1 MSETADSFPPSPT
14 GRRRRRRRHESHRP
28 KAQRWVVAI
37 AMALITLL
45 AAYFSVTVWLDGY
58 LKSDRFRAWISA
70 RISDRLKA
78 TAQIDGVSWRGTSA
92 FVSSFEAAGSP
103 QASFATLSANDIRAD
118 LNAGAIWDRA
128 WHVERVQI
136 ARASLQFPSPVPSP
150 ATQGTTPPEP
160 ADSPAPQAGFLSS
173 FLPNRVVLGPIRTDS
188 VSLDWKSPDA
198 SASARGITVEIKPSD
213 DDGFVLA
220 SGSGGTVKT
229 SFLPATPIEIEEFD
243 ASWQKGEVRLDS
255 FRASAANASING
267 EATVRTGSNPPQL
280 DARAWIASLELASVI
295 PPDWLKRLSGTAR
308 ADIRLTG
315 NPLEAERLACSGS
328 ASLAKGLIE
337 GLPILQIIARKTR
350 NESFVRL
357 VLKEA
362 RTDFTRTPNGDWLL
376 EKLLIDSPGLLRLKG
391 SAALGATDSLS
402 GSLLLGIVPG
412 TLRYLA
418 GAEQEVFLPIEK
430 ANLSPAD
437 RALLS
442 AEDSGLLW
450 TKLTLGGS
458 LANPSED
465 LSDRLA
471 KAWFNATVDEVLS
484 MSMEGAVKAAES
496 ASRAATDAAS
506 AFLEKSP
513 EAIGKGSDLLRK
525 GAETGGGLLQKGAE
539 SGIRAI
545 EGLLPR

>member
-1 MSETADSFPPSPT
+1 MSETADSANPT
-14 GRRRRRRRHESHRP
+14 PTSRRRRRRREFQRP
-28 KAQRWVVAI
+28 RGQRWLVAI
-37 AMALITLL
+37 SMVFITLL
-45 AAYFSVTVWLDGY
+45 AAYFSLTVWLDGY
-58 LKSDRFRAWISA
+58 LKSDRFREWISA

-78 TAQIDGVSWRGTSA
+78 TASIDGVSWRGTSA

-103 QASFATLSANDIRAD
+103 EASFATLSANDIRAD

-136 ARASLQFPSPVPSP
+136 ARASLQFPSALPDTAVPIADP
-150 ATQGTTPPEP
+150 PQTT
-160 ADSPAPQAGFLSS
+160 DTPAPQGGFLSS

-188 VSLDWKSPDA
+188 VSLDWKSAEA
-198 SASARGITVEIKPSD
+198 SVTARGMTVEIKPSE

-220 SGSGGTVKT
+220 SGTGGTVKT
-229 SFLPATPIEIEEFD
+229 SFLPATPIEIEDFD

-267 EATVRTGSNPPQL
+267 EATVRTGSIPPQL
-280 DARAWIASLELASVI
+280 DARVWLAGLELAGVI

-315 NPLEAERLACSGS
+315 NPLEAGRLACSGS
-328 ASLAKGLIE
+328 ASIARGLIE

-362 RTDFTRTPNGDWLL
+362 RTDFTRTPDGDWLL
-376 EKLLIDSPGLLRLKG
+376 EKLLVDSPGLLRLKG
-391 SAALGATDSLS
+391 SAAVGSGDALS

-430 ANLSPAD
+430 ANFSPTE
-437 RALLS
+437 RAQLS
-442 AEDSGLLW
+442 AEDAGLLW
-450 TKLTLGGS
+450 TRLTLGGS

-471 KAWFNATVDEVLS
+471 RAWFNATVDEVLS
-484 MSMEGAVKAAES
+484 MSMEGAVKAAET
-496 ASRAATDAAS
+496 ASRAANDAAS

-513 EAIGKGSDLLRK
+513 EAIDKGTDLLRK
-525 GAETGGGLLQKGAE
+525 GAATGGGILQKGAE

>member
-1 MSETADSFPPSPT
+1 MSETADSANPT
-14 GRRRRRRRHESHRP
+14 PTSRRRRRREFQRP
-28 KAQRWVVAI
+28 RGQRWLVAI
-37 AMALITLL
+37 SMVLITLL
-45 AAYFSVTVWLDGY
+45 AAYFSLTVWLDGY
-58 LKSDRFRAWISA
+58 LRSDRFREWISA

-78 TAQIDGVSWRGTSA
+78 TARIDGVSWRGASA

-103 QASFATLSANDIRAD
+103 EASFATLSANDIRAD

-136 ARASLQFPSPVPSP
+136 ARASLQFPSVIPDTTVPT
-150 ATQGTTPPEP
+150 ADPPQTG
-160 ADSPAPQAGFLSS
+160 DTPAPQGGFLSS

-188 VSLDWKSPDA
+188 ASLDWKSADA
-198 SASARGITVEIKPSD
+198 SVTARGMTVEIKPSD

-220 SGSGGTVKT
+220 SGTGGTVKT
-229 SFLPATPIEIEEFD
+229 SFLPATPIEIEDFD

-267 EATVRTGSNPPQL
+267 EATVRTASNPPQL
-280 DARAWIASLELASVI
+280 DARVWIAGLELAGVI

-362 RTDFTRTPNGDWLL
+362 RTDFTRTPDGDWLL
-376 EKLLIDSPGLLRLKG
+376 EKLLVDSPGLLRLKG
-391 SAALGATDSLS
+391 SAAVGATETLS

-430 ANLSPAD
+430 ANLSAAE

-442 AEDSGLLW
+442 AEDAGLLW
-450 TKLTLGGS
+450 TRLTLGGS

-471 KAWFNATVDEVLS
+471 RAWFNATVDEVLS
-484 MSMEGAVKAAES
+484 MSMEGAVKAAET
-496 ASRAATDAAS
+496 ASRAANDAAS

-513 EAIGKGSDLLRK
+513 EAIDKGADLLRK
-525 GAETGGGLLQKGAE
+525 GAATGGGILQKGAE

>member
-1 MSETADSFPPSPT
+1 MSETADSANPTPSS
-14 GRRRRRRRHESHRP
+14 RRRRRRREFQRP
-28 KAQRWVVAI
+28 RGQRWLVAI
-37 AMALITLL
+37 SMVLITLL
-45 AAYFSVTVWLDGY
+45 AAYFSLTVWLDGY
-58 LKSDRFRAWISA
+58 LKSDRFREWISA

-78 TAQIDGVSWRGTSA
+78 TARIDGVSWRGASA

-103 QASFATLSANDIRAD
+103 EASFATLSANDIRAD

-136 ARASLQFPSPVPSP
+136 ARASLQFPSVIPDTTVPT
-150 ATQGTTPPEP
+150 ADPPQTG
-160 ADSPAPQAGFLSS
+160 DTPAPQGGFLSS

-188 VSLDWKSPDA
+188 ASLDWKSAEA
-198 SASARGITVEIKPSD
+198 SVTARGMTVEIKPSD

-220 SGSGGTVKT
+220 SGTGGTVKT
-229 SFLPATPIEIEEFD
+229 SFLPATPIEIEDFD

-267 EATVRTGSNPPQL
+267 EATVRTASNPPQL
-280 DARAWIASLELASVI
+280 DARVWIAGLELAGVI

-362 RTDFTRTPNGDWLL
+362 RTDFTRTPDGDWLL
-376 EKLLIDSPGLLRLKG
+376 EKLLVDSPGLLRLKG
-391 SAALGATDSLS
+391 SAAVGATETLS

-430 ANLSPAD
+430 ANLSAAE

-442 AEDSGLLW
+442 AEDAGLLW
-450 TKLTLGGS
+450 TRLTLGGS

-471 KAWFNATVDEVLS
+471 RAWFNATVDEVLS
-484 MSMEGAVKAAES
+484 MSMEGAVKAAET
-496 ASRAATDAAS
+496 ASRAANDAAS

-513 EAIGKGSDLLRK
+513 EAIDKGADLLRK
-525 GAETGGGLLQKGAE
+525 GAATGGGILQKGAE

>member
-1 MSETADSFPPSPT
+1 MSETADSANPT
-14 GRRRRRRRHESHRP
+14 PTSRRRRRREVHRP
-28 KAQRWVVAI
+28 KGQRWLVAI
-37 AMALITLL
+37 AMVFITLL
-45 AAYFSVTVWLDGY
+45 AAYFSLTVWLDGY
-58 LKSDRFRAWISA
+58 LKSDRFREWISA
-70 RISDRLKA
+70 RISDQLKA
-78 TAQIDGVSWRGTSA
+78 TARIDGVSWRGTSA

-103 QASFATLSANDIRAD
+103 EASFATLTANDIRAD

-136 ARASLQFPSPVPSP
+136 ARASLQFPSAIPDTTDP
-150 ATQGTTPPEP
+150 AAAPLATTEPTDTQ
-160 ADSPAPQAGFLSS
+160 SGFLSS
-173 FLPNRVVLGPIRTDS
+173 ILPNRVVLGPIRTDS
-188 VSLDWKSPDA
+188 VSLDWKSADA
-198 SASARGITVEIKPSD
+198 SATARGMTVEIKPSD

-220 SGSGGTVKT
+220 SGTGGTVKT
-229 SFLPATPIEIEEFD
+229 SFLPATPIEIEDFD
-243 ASWQKGEVRLDS
+243 ASWQKGEARLDS

-267 EATVRTGSNPPQL
+267 EATVRTASNPPQL
-280 DARAWIASLELASVI
+280 DARVWIAGLELAGVI

-362 RTDFTRTPNGDWLL
+362 RTDFTRTPDGDWLL
-376 EKLLIDSPGLLRLKG
+376 EKLLVDSPGLLRLKG
-391 SAALGATDSLS
+391 SAAVGATETLS

-430 ANLSPAD
+430 ANLSAAE

-442 AEDSGLLW
+442 AEDAGLLW
-450 TKLTLGGS
+450 TRLTLGGS

-471 KAWFNATVDEVLS
+471 RAWFNATVDEVLG
-484 MSMEGAVKAAES
+484 MSMEGAVKAAET
-496 ASRAATDAAS
+496 ASRAASDAAS

-513 EAIGKGSDLLRK
+513 EAIDKGADLLRK
-525 GAETGGGLLQKGAE
+525 GAATGGGILQKGAE

>member
-1 MSETADSFPPSPT
+1 MSETADSANPTPSS
-14 GRRRRRRRHESHRP
+14 RRRRRREVHRP
-28 KAQRWVVAI
+28 KGQRWLVAI
-37 AMALITLL
+37 AMVFITLL
-45 AAYFSVTVWLDGY
+45 AAYFSLTVWLDGY
-58 LKSDRFRAWISA
+58 LKSDRFREWISA
-70 RISDRLKA
+70 RISDRLNA
-78 TAQIDGVSWRGTSA
+78 TARIDGVSWRGTSA
-92 FVSSFEAAGSP
+92 FVSLFEAAGSP
-103 QASFATLSANDIRAD
+103 DASFATLTANDIRAD

-136 ARASLQFPSPVPSP
+136 ARASLQFPSVIPDTAVPTADPPQTGDTP
-150 ATQGTTPPEP
+150 ATQ
-160 ADSPAPQAGFLSS
+160 SGFLSS
-173 FLPNRVVLGPIRTDS
+173 ILPNRVVLGPIRTDS
-188 VSLDWKSPDA
+188 VSLDWKSADA
-198 SASARGITVEIKPSD
+198 SATARGMTVEIKPSD

-220 SGSGGTVKT
+220 SGTGGTVKT
-229 SFLPATPIEIEEFD
+229 SFLPATPIEIEDFD
-243 ASWQKGEVRLDS
+243 ASWQKGEARLDS

-267 EATVRTGSNPPQL
+267 EATVRTASNPPQL
-280 DARAWIASLELASVI
+280 DARVWIAGLELAGVI

-362 RTDFTRTPNGDWLL
+362 RTDFTRTPDGDWLL
-376 EKLLIDSPGLLRLKG
+376 EKLLVDSPGLLRLKG
-391 SAALGATDSLS
+391 SAAVGATETLS

-430 ANLSPAD
+430 ANLSAAE

-442 AEDSGLLW
+442 AEDAGLLW
-450 TKLTLGGS
+450 TRLTLGGS

-471 KAWFNATVDEVLS
+471 RAWFNATVDEVLG
-484 MSMEGAVKAAES
+484 MSMEGAVKAAET
-496 ASRAATDAAS
+496 ASRAASDAAS

-513 EAIGKGSDLLRK
+513 EAIDKGADLLRK
-525 GAETGGGLLQKGAE
+525 GAATGGGILQKGAE

>member
-1 MSETADSFPPSPT
+1 MSETADSANPT
-14 GRRRRRRRHESHRP
+14 PTSRRRRRREFQRP
-28 KAQRWVVAI
+28 RGQRWLVAI
-37 AMALITLL
+37 SMVLITLL
-45 AAYFSVTVWLDGY
+45 AAYFSLTVWLDGY
-58 LKSDRFRAWISA
+58 LRSDRFREWISA

-78 TAQIDGVSWRGTSA
+78 TARIDGVSWRGASA

-103 QASFATLSANDIRAD
+103 EASFATLSANDIRAD

-136 ARASLQFPSPVPSP
+136 ARASLQFPSVIPDTTVPT
-150 ATQGTTPPEP
+150 ADPPQTG
-160 ADSPAPQAGFLSS
+160 DTPAPQGGFLSS

-188 VSLDWKSPDA
+188 ASLDWKSAEA
-198 SASARGITVEIKPSD
+198 SVTARGMTVEIKPSD

-220 SGSGGTVKT
+220 SGTGGTVKT
-229 SFLPATPIEIEEFD
+229 SFLPATPIEIEDFD

-267 EATVRTGSNPPQL
+267 EATVRTASNPPQL
-280 DARAWIASLELASVI
+280 DARVWIAGLELAGVI

-362 RTDFTRTPNGDWLL
+362 RTDFTRTPDGDWLL
-376 EKLLIDSPGLLRLKG
+376 EKLLVDSPGLLRLKG
-391 SAALGATDSLS
+391 SAAVGATETLS

-430 ANLSPAD
+430 ANLSAAE

-442 AEDSGLLW
+442 AEDAGLLW
-450 TKLTLGGS
+450 TRLTLGGS

-471 KAWFNATVDEVLS
+471 RAWFNATVDEVLS
-484 MSMEGAVKAAES
+484 MSMEGAVKAAET
-496 ASRAATDAAS
+496 ASRAANDAAS

-513 EAIGKGSDLLRK
+513 EAIDKGADLLRK
-525 GAETGGGLLQKGAE
+525 GAATGGGILQKGAE

>member
-1 MSETADSFPPSPT
+1 MSETADSANPT
-14 GRRRRRRRHESHRP
+14 PTSRRRRRREVHRP
-28 KAQRWVVAI
+28 KGQRWLVAI
-37 AMALITLL
+37 AMVFITLL
-45 AAYFSVTVWLDGY
+45 AAYFSLTVWLDGY
-58 LKSDRFRAWISA
+58 LKSDRFREWISA
-70 RISDRLKA
+70 RISDRLNA
-78 TAQIDGVSWRGTSA
+78 TARIDGVSWRGTSA

-103 QASFATLSANDIRAD
+103 EASFATLTANDIRAD

-136 ARASLQFPSPVPSP
+136 ARASLQFPSAIPDTTDPAAAPP
-150 ATQGTTPPEP
+150 ATTEP
-160 ADSPAPQAGFLSS
+160 TDTQSGFLSS
-173 FLPNRVVLGPIRTDS
+173 ILPNRVVLGPIRTDS
-188 VSLDWKSPDA
+188 VSLDWKSADA
-198 SASARGITVEIKPSD
+198 SATARGMTVEIKPSD

-220 SGSGGTVKT
+220 SGTGGTVKT
-229 SFLPATPIEIEEFD
+229 SFLPATPIEIEDFD
-243 ASWQKGEVRLDS
+243 ASWQKGEARLDS

-267 EATVRTGSNPPQL
+267 EATVRTASNPPQL
-280 DARAWIASLELASVI
+280 DARVWIAGLELAGVI

-362 RTDFTRTPNGDWLL
+362 RTDFTRTPDGDWLL
-376 EKLLIDSPGLLRLKG
+376 EKLLVDSPGLLRLKG
-391 SAALGATDSLS
+391 SAAVGATETLS

-430 ANLSPAD
+430 ANLSAAE

-442 AEDSGLLW
+442 AEDAGLLW
-450 TKLTLGGS
+450 TRLTLGGS

-471 KAWFNATVDEVLS
+471 RAWFNATVDEVLG
-484 MSMEGAVKAAES
+484 MSMEGAVKAAET
-496 ASRAATDAAS
+496 ASRAASDAAS

-513 EAIGKGSDLLRK
+513 EAIDKGADLLRK
-525 GAETGGGLLQKGAE
+525 GAATGGGILQKGAE

>member
-1 MSETADSFPPSPT
+1 MSETADSANPT
-14 GRRRRRRRHESHRP
+14 PTSRRRRRREVHRP
-28 KAQRWVVAI
+28 KGQRWLVAI
-37 AMALITLL
+37 AMVFITLL
-45 AAYFSVTVWLDGY
+45 AAYFSLTVWLDGY
-58 LKSDRFRAWISA
+58 LKSDRFREWISA
-70 RISDRLKA
+70 RISDQLKA
-78 TAQIDGVSWRGTSA
+78 TARIDGVSWRGTSA

-103 QASFATLSANDIRAD
+103 EASFATLTANDIRAD

-136 ARASLQFPSPVPSP
+136 ARASLQFPSAIPDTTDPAAAPP
-150 ATQGTTPPEP
+150 ATTEP
-160 ADSPAPQAGFLSS
+160 TDTQSGFLSS
-173 FLPNRVVLGPIRTDS
+173 ILPNRVVLGPIRTDS
-188 VSLDWKSPDA
+188 VSLDWKSADA
-198 SASARGITVEIKPSD
+198 SATARGMTVEIKPSD

-220 SGSGGTVKT
+220 SGTGGTVKT
-229 SFLPATPIEIEEFD
+229 SFLPATPIEIEDFD
-243 ASWQKGEVRLDS
+243 ASWQKGEARLDS

-267 EATVRTGSNPPQL
+267 EATVRTASNPPQL
-280 DARAWIASLELASVI
+280 DARVWIAGLELAGVI

-362 RTDFTRTPNGDWLL
+362 RTDFTRTPDGDWLL
-376 EKLLIDSPGLLRLKG
+376 EKLLVDSPGLLRLKG
-391 SAALGATDSLS
+391 SAAVGATETLS

-430 ANLSPAD
+430 ANLSAAE

-442 AEDSGLLW
+442 AEDAGLLW
-450 TKLTLGGS
+450 TRLTLGGS

-471 KAWFNATVDEVLS
+471 RAWFNATVDEVLS
-484 MSMEGAVKAAES
+484 MSMEGAVKAAET
-496 ASRAATDAAS
+496 ASRAANDAAS

-513 EAIGKGSDLLRK
+513 EAIDKGADLLRK
-525 GAETGGGLLQKGAE
+525 GAATGGGILQKGAE

>member
-1 MSETADSFPPSPT
+1 MSETADSANPTPSN
-14 GRRRRRRRHESHRP
+14 RRRRRRRELHRP
-28 KAQRWVVAI
+28 KGQRWLVAI
-37 AMALITLL
+37 SMVFITLL
-45 AAYFSVTVWLDGY
+45 AAYFSLTVWLDGY
-58 LKSDRFRAWISA
+58 LKSDRFREWISA

-78 TAQIDGVSWRGTSA
+78 TARIDGVSWRGTSA

-103 QASFATLSANDIRAD
+103 EASFAALSANDIRAD

-136 ARASLQFPSPVPSP
+136 ARASLQFPSALTDTAVPTANP
-150 ATQGTTPPEP
+150 PQTT
-160 ADSPAPQAGFLSS
+160 DTPAPQGGFLSS

-188 VSLDWKSPDA
+188 VSLDWKSA
-198 SASARGITVEIKPSD
+198 ESSVTARGMTVEIKPSE

-220 SGSGGTVKT
+220 SGTGGTVKT
-229 SFLPATPIEIEEFD
+229 SFLPATPIEIEDFD

-255 FRASAANASING
+255 FRASAASASING
-267 EATVRTGSNPPQL
+267 EATVRTESNPPQL
-280 DARAWIASLELASVI
+280 DARMWIAGLELAGVI

-315 NPLEAERLACSGS
+315 NPLEAGRLACSGS
-328 ASLAKGLIE
+328 ASIAKGLIE

-362 RTDFTRTPNGDWLL
+362 RTDFTRTPDGDWLL
-376 EKLLIDSPGLLRLKG
+376 EKLLVDSPGLLRLKG
-391 SAALGATDSLS
+391 SAAVGATDALS

-430 ANLSPAD
+430 ANLSATE
-437 RALLS
+437 RAQLS
-442 AEDSGLLW
+442 AEDAGLLW
-450 TKLTLGGS
+450 TRLTLGGS

-471 KAWFNATVDEVLS
+471 RAWFNATVDEVLS
-484 MSMEGAVKAAES
+484 MSMEGAVKAAET
-496 ASRAATDAAS
+496 ASRAANDAAS

-513 EAIGKGSDLLRK
+513 EAIDKGTDLLRK
-525 GAETGGGLLQKGAE
+525 GAATGGGILQKGAE

>member
-1 MSETADSFPPSPT
+1 MSETADSANPT
-14 GRRRRRRRHESHRP
+14 PTSRRRRRREVHRP
-28 KAQRWVVAI
+28 KGQRWLVAI
-37 AMALITLL
+37 AMVFITLL
-45 AAYFSVTVWLDGY
+45 AAYFSLTVWLDGY
-58 LKSDRFRAWISA
+58 LKSDRFREWISA
-70 RISDRLKA
+70 RISDQLKA
-78 TAQIDGVSWRGTSA
+78 TARIDGVSWRGTSA

-103 QASFATLSANDIRAD
+103 EASFATLTANDIRAD

-136 ARASLQFPSPVPSP
+136 ARASLQFPSAIPDTTDPAAAPP
-150 ATQGTTPPEP
+150 ATTEP
-160 ADSPAPQAGFLSS
+160 TDTQSGFLSS
-173 FLPNRVVLGPIRTDS
+173 ILPNRVVLGPIRTDS
-188 VSLDWKSPDA
+188 VSLDWKSADA
-198 SASARGITVEIKPSD
+198 SATARGMTVEIKPSD

-220 SGSGGTVKT
+220 SGTGGTVKT
-229 SFLPATPIEIEEFD
+229 SFLPATPIEIEDFD
-243 ASWQKGEVRLDS
+243 ASWQKGEARLDS

-267 EATVRTGSNPPQL
+267 EATVRTASNPPQL
-280 DARAWIASLELASVI
+280 DARVWIAGLELAGVI

-362 RTDFTRTPNGDWLL
+362 RTDFTRTPDGDWLL
-376 EKLLIDSPGLLRLKG
+376 EKLLVDSPGLLRLKG
-391 SAALGATDSLS
+391 SAAVGAKETLS

-430 ANLSPAD
+430 ANLSAAE

-442 AEDSGLLW
+442 AEDAGLLW
-450 TKLTLGGS
+450 TRLTLGGS

-471 KAWFNATVDEVLS
+471 RAWFNATVDEVLG
-484 MSMEGAVKAAES
+484 MSMEGAVKAAET
-496 ASRAATDAAS
+496 ASRAASDAAS

-513 EAIGKGSDLLRK
+513 EAIDKGADLLRK
-525 GAETGGGLLQKGAE
+525 GAATGGGILQKGAE

>member
-1 MSETADSFPPSPT
+1 
-14 GRRRRRRRHESHRP
+14 
-28 KAQRWVVAI
+28 V
-37 AMALITLL
+37 
-45 AAYFSVTVWLDGY
+45 
-58 LKSDRFRAWISA
+58 
-70 RISDRLKA
+70 
-78 TAQIDGVSWRGTSA
+78 
-92 FVSSFEAAGSP
+92 
-103 QASFATLSANDIRAD
+103 
-118 LNAGAIWDRA
+118 
-128 WHVERVQI
+128 
-136 ARASLQFPSPVPSP
+136 
-150 ATQGTTPPEP
+150 
-160 ADSPAPQAGFLSS
+160 
-173 FLPNRVVLGPIRTDS
+173 
-188 VSLDWKSPDA
+188 
-198 SASARGITVEIKPSD
+198 
-213 DDGFVLA
+213 
-220 SGSGGTVKT
+220 
-229 SFLPATPIEIEEFD
+229 
-243 ASWQKGEVRLDS
+243 
-255 FRASAANASING
+255 
-267 EATVRTGSNPPQL
+267 
-280 DARAWIASLELASVI
+280 WIAGLELAGVI

-362 RTDFTRTPNGDWLL
+362 RTDFTRTPDGDWLL
-376 EKLLIDSPGLLRLKG
+376 EKLLVDSPGLLRLKG
-391 SAALGATDSLS
+391 SAAVGATETLS

-430 ANLSPAD
+430 ANLSAAE

-442 AEDSGLLW
+442 AEDAGLLW
-450 TKLTLGGS
+450 TRLTLGGS

-471 KAWFNATVDEVLS
+471 RAWFNATVDEVLG
-484 MSMEGAVKAAES
+484 MSMEGAVKAAET
-496 ASRAATDAAS
+496 ASRAASDAAS

-513 EAIGKGSDLLRK
+513 EAIDKGADLLRK
-525 GAETGGGLLQKGAE
+525 GAATGGGILQKGAE

>member
-1 MSETADSFPPSPT
+1 MSETADSANPT
-14 GRRRRRRRHESHRP
+14 PTSRRRRRREVHRP
-28 KAQRWVVAI
+28 KGQRWLVAI
-37 AMALITLL
+37 AMVFITLL
-45 AAYFSVTVWLDGY
+45 AAYFSLTVWLDGY
-58 LKSDRFRAWISA
+58 LKSDRFREWISA
-70 RISDRLKA
+70 RISDQLKA
-78 TAQIDGVSWRGTSA
+78 TARIDGVSWRGTSA

-103 QASFATLSANDIRAD
+103 EASFATLTANDIRAD

-136 ARASLQFPSPVPSP
+136 ARASLQFPSAIPDTTDPAAAPP
-150 ATQGTTPPEP
+150 ATTEP
-160 ADSPAPQAGFLSS
+160 TDTQSGFLSS
-173 FLPNRVVLGPIRTDS
+173 ILPNRVVLGPIRTDS
-188 VSLDWKSPDA
+188 VSLDWKSADA
-198 SASARGITVEIKPSD
+198 SATARGMTVEIKPSD

-220 SGSGGTVKT
+220 SGTGGTVKT
-229 SFLPATPIEIEEFD
+229 SFLPATPIEIEDFD
-243 ASWQKGEVRLDS
+243 ASWQKGEARLDS

-267 EATVRTGSNPPQL
+267 EATVRTASNPPQL
-280 DARAWIASLELASVI
+280 DARVWIAGLELAGVI

-362 RTDFTRTPNGDWLL
+362 RTDFTRTPDGDWLL
-376 EKLLIDSPGLLRLKG
+376 EKLLVDSPGLLRLKG
-391 SAALGATDSLS
+391 SAAVGATETLS

-430 ANLSPAD
+430 ANLSAAE

-442 AEDSGLLW
+442 AEDAGLLW
-450 TKLTLGGS
+450 TRLTLGGS

-471 KAWFNATVDEVLS
+471 RAWFNATVDEVLG
-484 MSMEGAVKAAES
+484 MSMEGAVKAAET
-496 ASRAATDAAS
+496 ASRAASDAAS

-513 EAIGKGSDLLRK
+513 EAIDKGADLLRK
-525 GAETGGGLLQKGAE
+525 GAATGGGILQKGAE

>member
-1 MSETADSFPPSPT
+1 MSETADSANPTPSS
-14 GRRRRRRRHESHRP
+14 RRRRRREVHRP
-28 KAQRWVVAI
+28 KGQRWIVAI
-37 AMALITLL
+37 AMVFITLL
-45 AAYFSVTVWLDGY
+45 AAYFSLTVWLDGY
-58 LKSDRFRAWISA
+58 LKSDRFREWISA
-70 RISDRLKA
+70 RISDRLNA
-78 TAQIDGVSWRGTSA
+78 TARIDGVSWRGTSA
-92 FVSSFEAAGSP
+92 FVSLFEAAGSP
-103 QASFATLSANDIRAD
+103 DASFATLTANDIRAD

-136 ARASLQFPSPVPSP
+136 ARASLQFPSVIPDTAVPTADPPQTGDTP
-150 ATQGTTPPEP
+150 ATQ
-160 ADSPAPQAGFLSS
+160 SGFLSS
-173 FLPNRVVLGPIRTDS
+173 ILPNRVVLGPIRTDS
-188 VSLDWKSPDA
+188 VSLDWKSADA
-198 SASARGITVEIKPSD
+198 SATARGMTVEIKPSD

-220 SGSGGTVKT
+220 SGTGGTVKT
-229 SFLPATPIEIEEFD
+229 SFLPATPIEIEDFD
-243 ASWQKGEVRLDS
+243 ASWQKGEARLDS

-267 EATVRTGSNPPQL
+267 EATVRTASNPPQL
-280 DARAWIASLELASVI
+280 DARVWIAGLELAGVI

-362 RTDFTRTPNGDWLL
+362 RTDFTRTPDGDWLL
-376 EKLLIDSPGLLRLKG
+376 EKLLVDSPGLLRLKG
-391 SAALGATDSLS
+391 SAAVGATETLS

-430 ANLSPAD
+430 ANLSAAE

-442 AEDSGLLW
+442 AEDAGLLW
-450 TKLTLGGS
+450 TRLTLGGS

-471 KAWFNATVDEVLS
+471 RAWFNATVDEVLG
-484 MSMEGAVKAAES
+484 MSMEGAVKAAET
-496 ASRAATDAAS
+496 ASRAASDAAS

-513 EAIGKGSDLLRK
+513 EAIDKGADLLRK
-525 GAETGGGLLQKGAE
+525 GAATGGGILQKGAE

>member
-1 MSETADSFPPSPT
+1 MSETADSANPT
-14 GRRRRRRRHESHRP
+14 PTSRRRRRRELHRP
-28 KAQRWVVAI
+28 RGQRWLVAI
-37 AMALITLL
+37 SMVFITLL
-45 AAYFSVTVWLDGY
+45 AAYFSLTVWLDGY
-58 LKSDRFRAWISA
+58 LKSDRFREWISA

-78 TAQIDGVSWRGTSA
+78 TARIDGVSWRGTSA

-103 QASFATLSANDIRAD
+103 EASFATLSANDIRAD

-136 ARASLQFPSPVPSP
+136 ARASLQFPSALTDTAVPT
-150 ATQGTTPPEP
+150 ADPPQTG
-160 ADSPAPQAGFLSS
+160 DTPAPQGGFLSS
-173 FLPNRVVLGPIRTDS
+173 FLPNRVVLGPIHTDS
-188 VSLDWKSPDA
+188 VSLDWKSAEA
-198 SASARGITVEIKPSD
+198 SVTARGMTVEIKPSD

-220 SGSGGTVKT
+220 SGTGGTVKT
-229 SFLPATPIEIEEFD
+229 SFLPATPIEIEDFD

-267 EATVRTGSNPPQL
+267 EATVRTASNPPQL
-280 DARAWIASLELASVI
+280 DARVWIAGLELAGVI

-308 ADIRLTG
+308 ADVRLTG
-315 NPLEAERLACSGS
+315 NPLEAGRLACSGS
-328 ASLAKGLIE
+328 ASIAKGLIE

-362 RTDFTRTPNGDWLL
+362 RTDFTRTPDGDWLL
-376 EKLLIDSPGLLRLKG
+376 EKLLVDSPGLLRLKG
-391 SAALGATDSLS
+391 SAAVGATDTLS

-430 ANLSPAD
+430 ANLSATE
-437 RALLS
+437 RAQLS

-450 TKLTLGGS
+450 TRLTLGGS

-471 KAWFNATVDEVLS
+471 RAWFNATVDEVLS
-484 MSMEGAVKAAES
+484 MSMEGAVKAAET
-496 ASRAATDAAS
+496 ASRAANDAAS

-513 EAIGKGSDLLRK
+513 EAIDKGTDLLRK
-525 GAETGGGLLQKGAE
+525 GAATGGGILQKGAE

>member
-1 MSETADSFPPSPT
+1 MSETADSANPT
-14 GRRRRRRRHESHRP
+14 PTSRRRRRREVHRP
-28 KAQRWVVAI
+28 KGQRWLVAI
-37 AMALITLL
+37 AMVFITLL
-45 AAYFSVTVWLDGY
+45 AAYFSLTVWLDGY
-58 LKSDRFRAWISA
+58 LKSDRFREWISA
-70 RISDRLKA
+70 RISDQLKA
-78 TAQIDGVSWRGTSA
+78 TARIDGVSWRGTSA

-103 QASFATLSANDIRAD
+103 EASFATLTANDIRAD

-136 ARASLQFPSPVPSP
+136 ARASLQFPSAIPDTTDPAAAPP
-150 ATQGTTPPEP
+150 ATTEP
-160 ADSPAPQAGFLSS
+160 TDTQSGFLSS
-173 FLPNRVVLGPIRTDS
+173 ILPNRVVLGPIRTDS
-188 VSLDWKSPDA
+188 VSLDWKSADA
-198 SASARGITVEIKPSD
+198 SATARGMTVEIKPSD

-220 SGSGGTVKT
+220 SGTGGTVKT
-229 SFLPATPIEIEEFD
+229 SFLPATPIEIEDFD

-267 EATVRTGSNPPQL
+267 EATVRTASNPPQL
-280 DARAWIASLELASVI
+280 DARVWIAGLELAGVI

-362 RTDFTRTPNGDWLL
+362 RTDFTRTPDGDWLL
-376 EKLLIDSPGLLRLKG
+376 EKLLVDSPGLLRLKG
-391 SAALGATDSLS
+391 SAAVGATETLS

-430 ANLSPAD
+430 ANLSAAE

-442 AEDSGLLW
+442 AEDAGLLW
-450 TKLTLGGS
+450 TRLTLGGS

-471 KAWFNATVDEVLS
+471 RAWFNATVDEVLG
-484 MSMEGAVKAAES
+484 MSMEGAVKAAET
-496 ASRAATDAAS
+496 ASRAASDAAS

-513 EAIGKGSDLLRK
+513 EAIDKGADLLRK
-525 GAETGGGLLQKGAE
+525 GAATGGGILQKGAE

>member
-1 MSETADSFPPSPT
+1 MSETADSANPTPSS
-14 GRRRRRRRHESHRP
+14 RRRRRRREFQRP
-28 KAQRWVVAI
+28 RGQRWLVAI
-37 AMALITLL
+37 SMVLITLL
-45 AAYFSVTVWLDGY
+45 AAYFSLTVWLDGY
-58 LKSDRFRAWISA
+58 LKSDRFREWISA

-78 TAQIDGVSWRGTSA
+78 TARIDGVSWRGASA

-103 QASFATLSANDIRAD
+103 EASFATLSANDIRAD

-136 ARASLQFPSPVPSP
+136 ARASLQFPSVIPDTTVPT
-150 ATQGTTPPEP
+150 ADPPQTG
-160 ADSPAPQAGFLSS
+160 DTPAPQGGFLSS

-188 VSLDWKSPDA
+188 ASLDWKSAEA
-198 SASARGITVEIKPSD
+198 SVTARGMTVEIKPSD

-220 SGSGGTVKT
+220 SGTGGTVKT
-229 SFLPATPIEIEEFD
+229 SFLPATPIEIEDFD

-267 EATVRTGSNPPQL
+267 EATVRTASNPPQL
-280 DARAWIASLELASVI
+280 DARVWIAGLELAGVI

-362 RTDFTRTPNGDWLL
+362 RTDFTRTPDGDWLL
-376 EKLLIDSPGLLRLKG
+376 EKLLVDSPGLLRLKE
-391 SAALGATDSLS
+391 TLS

-430 ANLSPAD
+430 ANLSAAE

-442 AEDSGLLW
+442 AEDAGLLW
-450 TKLTLGGS
+450 TRLTLGGS

-471 KAWFNATVDEVLS
+471 RAWFNATVDEVLS
-484 MSMEGAVKAAES
+484 MSMEGAVKAAET
-496 ASRAATDAAS
+496 ASRAANDAAS

-513 EAIGKGSDLLRK
+513 EAIDKGADLLRK
-525 GAETGGGLLQKGAE
+525 GAATGGGILQKGAE

>member
-1 MSETADSFPPSPT
+1 MSDTADPANPTPSS
-14 GRRRRRRRHESHRP
+14 RRRRRRREFHRP
-28 KAQRWVVAI
+28 RGQRWLVAI
-37 AMALITLL
+37 AMVLITLL
-45 AAYFSVTVWLDGY
+45 AAYFSLTVWLDGY
-58 LKSDRFRAWISA
+58 LKSDRFREWISA
-70 RISDRLKA
+70 RISDRLRA
-78 TAQIDGVSWRGTSA
+78 TARIDGVSWRGTSA
-92 FVSSFEAAGSP
+92 FVSTFEAAGSP
-103 QASFATLSANDIRAD
+103 EASFATLSANDIRAD

-136 ARASLQFPSPVPSP
+136 ARASLQFPSALPAPALPAPS
-150 ATQGTTPPEP
+150 TPQSAET
-160 ADSPAPQAGFLSS
+160 PAPQGGFLSS

-188 VSLDWKSPDA
+188 VSIDWKSAEA
-198 SASARGITVEIKPSD
+198 SASARGMTVEIKPSD

-220 SGSGGTVKT
+220 SGTGGTVKT
-229 SFLPATPIEIEEFD
+229 SFLPSTPLEIEDFD

-267 EATVRTGSNPPQL
+267 EATVRTESNPPQL
-280 DARAWIASLELASVI
+280 DARVWLAGLELAGVI

-315 NPLEAERLACSGS
+315 NPLESERLACSGS

-362 RTDFTRTPNGDWLL
+362 RTDFTRTPDGDWLL
-376 EKLLIDSPGLLRLKG
+376 EKVLVDSPGLLRLKG
-391 SAALGATDSLS
+391 SAAVGASDTLS
-402 GSLLLGIVPG
+402 GALLLGIVPG

-430 ANLSPAD
+430 ANLSAAE
-437 RALLS
+437 RAMLG
-442 AEDSGLLW
+442 AEDAGLLW
-450 TKLTLGGS
+450 TRLTLGGS

-471 KAWFNATVDEVLS
+471 RAWFNATVDEVLS

-496 ASRAATDAAS
+496 ASRAASDAAS

-513 EAIGKGSDLLRK
+513 EAIDKGADLLRK
-525 GAETGGGLLQKGAE
+525 GAETGGGILQKGAE

>member
-1 MSETADSFPPSPT
+1 MSETADSANPT
-14 GRRRRRRRHESHRP
+14 PTSRRRRRREVHRP
-28 KAQRWVVAI
+28 KGQRWLVAI
-37 AMALITLL
+37 AMVFITLL
-45 AAYFSVTVWLDGY
+45 AAYFSLTVWLDGY
-58 LKSDRFRAWISA
+58 LKSDRFREWISA
-70 RISDRLKA
+70 RISDRLNA
-78 TAQIDGVSWRGTSA
+78 TARIDGVSWRGTSA

-103 QASFATLSANDIRAD
+103 EASFATLTANDIRAD

-136 ARASLQFPSPVPSP
+136 ARASLQFPSVIPDTAVPTADPPQTGDTP
-150 ATQGTTPPEP
+150 ATQ
-160 ADSPAPQAGFLSS
+160 SGFLSS
-173 FLPNRVVLGPIRTDS
+173 ILPNRVVLGPIRTDS
-188 VSLDWKSPDA
+188 VSLDWKSADA
-198 SASARGITVEIKPSD
+198 SATARGMTVEIKPSD

-220 SGSGGTVKT
+220 SGTGGTVKT
-229 SFLPATPIEIEEFD
+229 SFLPATPIEIEDFD
-243 ASWQKGEVRLDS
+243 ASWQKGEARLDS

-267 EATVRTGSNPPQL
+267 EATVRTASNPPQL
-280 DARAWIASLELASVI
+280 DARVWIAGLELAGVI

-308 ADIRLTG
+308 ADIRLSG

-362 RTDFTRTPNGDWLL
+362 RTDFTRTPDGDWLL
-376 EKLLIDSPGLLRLKG
+376 EKLLVDSPGLLRLKG
-391 SAALGATDSLS
+391 SAAVGATETLS

-430 ANLSPAD
+430 ANLSAAE

-442 AEDSGLLW
+442 AEDAGLLW
-450 TKLTLGGS
+450 TRLTLGGS

-471 KAWFNATVDEVLS
+471 RAWFNATVDEVLG
-484 MSMEGAVKAAES
+484 MSMEGAVKAAET
-496 ASRAATDAAS
+496 ASRAASDAAS

-513 EAIGKGSDLLRK
+513 EAIDKGADLLRK
-525 GAETGGGLLQKGAE
+525 GAATGGGILQKGAE

>member
-1 MSETADSFPPSPT
+1 MSETADSANPT
-14 GRRRRRRRHESHRP
+14 PTSRRRRRREVHRP
-28 KAQRWVVAI
+28 KGQRWLVAI
-37 AMALITLL
+37 AMVFITLL
-45 AAYFSVTVWLDGY
+45 AAYFSLTVWLDGY
-58 LKSDRFRAWISA
+58 LKSDRFREWISA
-70 RISDRLKA
+70 RISDQLKA
-78 TAQIDGVSWRGTSA
+78 TARIDGVSWRGTSA

-103 QASFATLSANDIRAD
+103 EASFATLTANDIRAD

-136 ARASLQFPSPVPSP
+136 ARASLQFPSAIPDTTDP
-150 ATQGTTPPEP
+150 AAAPLATTEPTDTQ
-160 ADSPAPQAGFLSS
+160 SGFLSS
-173 FLPNRVVLGPIRTDS
+173 ILPNRVVLGPIRTDS
-188 VSLDWKSPDA
+188 VSLDWKSADA
-198 SASARGITVEIKPSD
+198 SATARGMTVEIKPSD

-220 SGSGGTVKT
+220 SGTGGTVKT
-229 SFLPATPIEIEEFD
+229 SFLPATPIEIEDFD
-243 ASWQKGEVRLDS
+243 ASWQKGEARLDS

-267 EATVRTGSNPPQL
+267 EATVRTASNPPQL
-280 DARAWIASLELASVI
+280 DARVWIAGLELAGVI

-308 ADIRLTG
+308 ADIRLSG

-362 RTDFTRTPNGDWLL
+362 RTDFTRTPDGDWLL
-376 EKLLIDSPGLLRLKG
+376 EKLLVDSPGLLRLKG
-391 SAALGATDSLS
+391 SAAVGATETLS

-430 ANLSPAD
+430 ANLSAAE

-442 AEDSGLLW
+442 AEDAGLLW
-450 TKLTLGGS
+450 TRLTLGGS

-471 KAWFNATVDEVLS
+471 RAWFNATVDEVLG
-484 MSMEGAVKAAES
+484 MSMEGAVKAAET
-496 ASRAATDAAS
+496 ASRAASDAAS

-513 EAIGKGSDLLRK
+513 EAIDKGADLLRK
-525 GAETGGGLLQKGAE
+525 GAATGGGILQKGAE

>member
-1 MSETADSFPPSPT
+1 MVF
-14 GRRRRRRRHESHRP
+14 
-28 KAQRWVVAI
+28 
-37 AMALITLL
+37 ITLL
-45 AAYFSVTVWLDGY
+45 AAYFSLTVWLDGY
-58 LKSDRFRAWISA
+58 LKSDRFREWISA
-70 RISDRLKA
+70 RISDRLNA
-78 TAQIDGVSWRGTSA
+78 TARIDGVSWRGTSA

-103 QASFATLSANDIRAD
+103 EASFATLTANDIRAD

-136 ARASLQFPSPVPSP
+136 ARASLQFPSVIPDTAVPTADPPQTGDTP
-150 ATQGTTPPEP
+150 ATQ
-160 ADSPAPQAGFLSS
+160 SGFLSS
-173 FLPNRVVLGPIRTDS
+173 ILPNRVVLGPIRTDS
-188 VSLDWKSPDA
+188 VSLDWKSADA
-198 SASARGITVEIKPSD
+198 SATARGMTVEIKPSD

-220 SGSGGTVKT
+220 SGTGGTVKT
-229 SFLPATPIEIEEFD
+229 SFLPATPIEIEDFD

-267 EATVRTGSNPPQL
+267 EATVRTASNPPQL
-280 DARAWIASLELASVI
+280 DARVWIAGLELAGVI

-308 ADIRLTG
+308 ADIRLSG

-362 RTDFTRTPNGDWLL
+362 RTDFTRTPDGDWLL
-376 EKLLIDSPGLLRLKG
+376 EKLLVDSPGLLRLKG
-391 SAALGATDSLS
+391 SAAVGAKETLS

-430 ANLSPAD
+430 ANLSAAE

-442 AEDSGLLW
+442 AEDAGLLW
-450 TKLTLGGS
+450 TRLTLGGS

-471 KAWFNATVDEVLS
+471 RAWFNATVDEVLG
-484 MSMEGAVKAAES
+484 MSMEGAVKAAET
-496 ASRAATDAAS
+496 ASRAASDAAS

-513 EAIGKGSDLLRK
+513 EAIDKGADLLRK
-525 GAETGGGLLQKGAE
+525 GAATGGGILQKGAE

>member
-1 MSETADSFPPSPT
+1 MSETADSANPT
-14 GRRRRRRRHESHRP
+14 PTSRRRRRREVHRP
-28 KAQRWVVAI
+28 KGQRWLVAI
-37 AMALITLL
+37 AMVFITLL
-45 AAYFSVTVWLDGY
+45 AAYFSLTVWLDGY
-58 LKSDRFRAWISA
+58 LKSDRFREWISA
-70 RISDRLKA
+70 RISDRLNA
-78 TAQIDGVSWRGTSA
+78 TARIDGVSWRGTSA

-103 QASFATLSANDIRAD
+103 EASFATLTANDIRAD

-136 ARASLQFPSPVPSP
+136 ARASLQFPSAIPDTTDPAAAPP
-150 ATQGTTPPEP
+150 ATTEP
-160 ADSPAPQAGFLSS
+160 TDTQSGFLSS
-173 FLPNRVVLGPIRTDS
+173 ILPNRVVLGPIRTDS
-188 VSLDWKSPDA
+188 VSLDWKSADA
-198 SASARGITVEIKPSD
+198 SATARGMTVEIKPSD

-220 SGSGGTVKT
+220 SGTGGTVKT
-229 SFLPATPIEIEEFD
+229 SFLPATPIEIEDFD
-243 ASWQKGEVRLDS
+243 ASWQKGEARLDS

-267 EATVRTGSNPPQL
+267 EATVRTASNPPQL
-280 DARAWIASLELASVI
+280 DARVWIAGLELAGVI

-362 RTDFTRTPNGDWLL
+362 RTDFTRTPDGDWLL
-376 EKLLIDSPGLLRLKG
+376 EKLLVDSPGLLRLKG
-391 SAALGATDSLS
+391 SAAVGAKETLS

-430 ANLSPAD
+430 ANLSAAE

-442 AEDSGLLW
+442 AEDAGLLW
-450 TKLTLGGS
+450 TRLTLGGS

-471 KAWFNATVDEVLS
+471 RAWFNATVDEVLG
-484 MSMEGAVKAAES
+484 MSMEGAVKAAET
-496 ASRAATDAAS
+496 ASRAASDAAS

-513 EAIGKGSDLLRK
+513 EAIDKGADLLRK
-525 GAETGGGLLQKGAE
+525 GAATGGGILQKGAE

>member
-1 MSETADSFPPSPT
+1 MSETADSANPT
-14 GRRRRRRRHESHRP
+14 PTSRRRRRREVHRP
-28 KAQRWVVAI
+28 KGQRWLVAI
-37 AMALITLL
+37 AMVFITLL
-45 AAYFSVTVWLDGY
+45 AAYFSLTVWLDGY
-58 LKSDRFRAWISA
+58 LKSDRFREWISA
-70 RISDRLKA
+70 RISDQLKA
-78 TAQIDGVSWRGTSA
+78 TARIDGVSWRGTSA

-103 QASFATLSANDIRAD
+103 EASFATLTANDIRAD

-136 ARASLQFPSPVPSP
+136 ARASLQFPSAIPDTTDPAAAPP
-150 ATQGTTPPEP
+150 ATTEP
-160 ADSPAPQAGFLSS
+160 TDTQSGFLSS
-173 FLPNRVVLGPIRTDS
+173 ILPNRVVLGPIRTDS
-188 VSLDWKSPDA
+188 VSLDWKSADA
-198 SASARGITVEIKPSD
+198 SATARGMTVEIKPSD

-220 SGSGGTVKT
+220 SGTGGTVKT
-229 SFLPATPIEIEEFD
+229 SFLPATPIEIEDFD
-243 ASWQKGEVRLDS
+243 ASWQKGEARLDS

-267 EATVRTGSNPPQL
+267 EATVRTASNPPQL
-280 DARAWIASLELASVI
+280 DARVWIAGLELAGVI

-362 RTDFTRTPNGDWLL
+362 RTDFTRTPDGDWLL
-376 EKLLIDSPGLLRLKG
+376 EKLLVDSPGLLRLKG
-391 SAALGATDSLS
+391 SAAVGATETLS

-430 ANLSPAD
+430 ANLSAAE

-442 AEDSGLLW
+442 AEDAGLLW
-450 TKLTLGGS
+450 TRLTLGGS

-465 LSDRLA
+465 LSDRPA
-471 KAWFNATVDEVLS
+471 RAWFNATVDEVLG
-484 MSMEGAVKAAES
+484 MSMEGAVKAAET
-496 ASRAATDAAS
+496 ASRAASDAAS

-513 EAIGKGSDLLRK
+513 EAIDKGADLLRK
-525 GAETGGGLLQKGAE
+525 GAATGGGILQKGAE